1 MMVNILILLVI
12 CSSYVVV
19 YSDLITMEIF
29 KDEKRC
35 VGQNLDE
42 EDEATFTLSIAEDQ
56 DHTKHPNEG
65 VVSLDTVRASVIDPD
80 GTVLRG
86 GIIKQDKIIDFY
98 MKIEKRGVY
107 NMCFE
112 VERATE
118 NDAVHVS
125 FVVAYKNRGAGS
137 GRFKSR
143 KIPKDNN
150 NKNNIK
156 ATEENELELELKDE
170 YEFSALEEMLQD
182 AQESLLQISN
192 EIDFARRQ
200 ENKLLVASA
209 SMESRLQWFGWLS
222 MVILMFT
229 SLWQIVYLR
238 HFFASKK
245 LL

>member
-1 MMVNILILLVI
+1 M
-12 CSSYVVV
+12 
-19 YSDLITMEIF
+19 
-29 KDEKRC
+29 
-35 VGQNLDE
+35 
-42 EDEATFTLSIAEDQ
+42 
-56 DHTKHPNEG
+56 
-65 VVSLDTVRASVIDPD
+65 
-80 GTVLRG
+80 
-86 GIIKQDKIIDFY
+86 IKQDKVIDFY

-137 GRFKSR
+137 GRFKLR
-143 KIPKDNN
+143 KSSEN
-150 NKNNIK
+150 NKNKILGE
-156 ATEENELELELKDE
+156 EENELELKDE

-182 AQESLLQISN
+182 AQDSLSQISK
-192 EIDFARRQ
+192 EIDFARRK
-200 ENKLLVASA
+200 ENDLLQASI
-209 SMESRLQWFGWLS
+209 SMEHGLQWFSWLS
-222 MVILMFT
+222 IVILVFT